1 MDNWDVLGSAFNGVD
16 PDRIVP
22 LVCGEHG
29 CHASAPCDLHERVV
43 LHFRIGGRE
52 YPRAY
57 LSKLAWRQLTDLY
70 RNRRELIPVL
80 ASLVTLSNQPRE
92 VRR

>member
-1 MDNWDVLGSAFNGVD
+1 MDDWGELGNIFGDVD
-16 PDRIVP
+16 PDRVMP

-29 CHASAPCDLHERVV
+29 CRASVPCDLHERVV
-43 LHFRIGGRE
+43 LHFKIDGRE

-70 RNRRELIPVL
+70 RNRRDLIPVL
-80 ASLVTLSNQPRE
+80 ASMTTLSNQP
-92 VRR
+92 